1 MKRAVFAL
9 TFFLF
14 AAPSYAQ
21 RVDNPIAEFAG
32 LDKITARITKFDVK
46 INETVQFGALQVTP
60 YVCYNRAS
68 TDDPLTTG
76 FVAVDE
82 IALDNKIHRIF
93 SGWMFADSPGLN
105 AVEHPI
111 YDVWLVSCKGG
122 KPPKVSDQEE
132 AAPPPAAGA
141 EEKSKGRLKKKQV
154 KPKPDSEIQPEP
166 DIFPEPAPFQPR
178 QLQPETP
185 NPNADPQSPTRQR
198 HERRPP
204 SADRQQLEPGVP
216 FDPDT
221 LPPD

>member
-1 MKRAVFAL
+1 MKRTFLAL
-9 TFFLF
+9 AFFLV

-21 RVDNPIAEFAG
+21 RVENPVAEFAG

-60 YVCYNRAS
+60 RVCYNRAS

-82 IALDNKIHRIF
+82 ITLDNKIHRIF

-111 YDVWLVSCKGG
+111 YDIWLVSCKGG
-122 KPPKVSDQEE
+122 KQPKAADQEE
-132 AAPPPAAGA
+132 TTPPPVTA
-141 EEKSKGRLKKKQV
+141 EEKPKGKTKKKQA
-154 KPKPDSEIQPEP
+154 KPQQPLSEP
-166 DIFPEPAPFQPR
+166 DMFTEPPPIQPR
-178 QLQPETP
+178 QLQPDEP
-185 NPNADPQSPTRQR
+185 DADPLQPPQQR
-198 HERRPP
+198 HERRLPP
-204 SADRQQLEPGVP
+204 DQQKLEPGVP
-216 FDPDT
+216 FDPDS